1 MMKPNKLLKHLK
13 RAVCNRET
21 RPILQCV
28 HYDSDGSLTATDS
41 HRLLY
46 IKDFHE
52 HKETF
57 NQDIKT
63 LEIKHENYPDVSRL
77 IPDKNIANL
86 KIKVSLAVLLR
97 VAKSLKTQ
105 TSEVIK
111 LEIKQ
116 NEIILTNQND
126 EIYYGE
132 PVKVRIGAETE
143 GEPMTI
149 SFLAKYIIEACEFLL
164 DAKEMYALDTV
175 DIYLFSAIRP
185 IVMEIEDGKYMY
197 LVTPVRNF

>member
-1 MMKPNKLLKHLK
+1 MKANKLLKHLK
-13 RAVCNRET
+13 RAVYERDT

-28 HYDSDGSLTATDS
+28 HYDADGSLVATDS
-41 HRLLY
+41 HRLLC
-46 IKDFHE
+46 IKDFHD

-63 LEIKHENYPDVSRL
+63 LEIKHDNYPDVSRL
-77 IPDKNIANL
+77 IPDKKIANL
-86 KIKVSLAVLLR
+86 KIKVSLSVLLR

-175 DIYLFSAIRP
+175 DIYLVSAIRP
-185 IVMEIEDGKYMY
+185 VVMEIEGGKYMY